1 MSTIPLKKPD
11 LSKPHQSP
19 KVSASQS
26 PAASV
31 GRISSKSPAV
41 SNKPSPYNATPMMVA
56 LAEEFITKARAAA
69 PTVAASLQSDQ
80 VEEYQKMIGTGLGC
94 LEAALQSQRLSP
106 RQEARV
112 RLRYAA
118 VLQEETENIMEAE
131 TTLSKGI
138 TVCDKVSTG

>member
-1 MSTIPLKKPD
+1 
-11 LSKPHQSP
+11 
-19 KVSASQS
+19 
-26 PAASV
+26 
-31 GRISSKSPAV
+31 
-41 SNKPSPYNATPMMVA
+41 MMVA
-56 LAEEFITKARAAA
+56 LAEEFISKARAAA
-69 PTVAASLQSDQ
+69 PAIATSMQPDQ
-80 VEEYQKMIGTGLGC
+80 VEEYQKMIGTALGC

-138 TVCDKVSTG
+138 TLCDKVRAN